1 MLQYKFIVMPQEIDK
16 NSKKVE
22 KHSIGKISEKAKTK
36 FQEEWENGIS
46 VEELRTN
53 LLKKVHTR
61 WNEKLAS
68 AKK

>member
-1 MLQYKFIVMPQEIDK
+1 MAQVIDK

-22 KHSIGKISEKAKTK
+22 THSIGKTSVKAKTK